1 MLGAACTAVR
11 MPVAF
16 LNTELSVFYSAN
28 YNTFMEVSMKI
39 LVADDDFVNRRFL
52 EKIFG
57 EYGEVV
63 AVDNGMSA
71 VDEAVRAMESA
82 SFFDLICLD
91 IMMTRLDGYKTLEA
105 IREAENKYA
114 VASGNR
120 AKVMMIS
127 ALDEVALDNAQVC
140 NDYDA
145 YICKPIVV
153 DKFEKLLSKLGFDK

>member
-1 MLGAACTAVR
+1 MR
-11 MPVAF
+11 
-16 LNTELSVFYSAN
+16 
-28 YNTFMEVSMKI
+28 I

-52 EKIFG
+52 EKIFAD
-57 EYGEVV
+57 YGEVT

-71 VDEAVRAMESA
+71 VDEAVKAMEERN
-82 SFFDLICLD
+82 FFNLICLD

-105 IREAENKYA
+105 IREAENKYIA
-114 VASGNR
+114 NRDNR

-153 DKFEKLLSKLGFDK
+153 DKFEKLLSKLGFNK